1 MDASG
6 APLKGSP
13 TDILSPLRQTS
24 RLMAAKGKVSPVKVA
39 PKSVGEEGQ
48 GADAVVATA
57 PSAGPVADLSRIR
70 LQEVHFSYVIDRGVS
85 VLQGVTTEFQL
96 GGMYLL
102 KATGAPS
109 DLTPTPTPTPTLTLT
124 LTPTLTLTLTP
135 NPNPN
140 QGPRA
145 RPRIWASMWSRPPS
159 RRFSSSAPA
168 RHT

>member
-1 MDASG
+1 MSSMDASG

-24 RLMAAKGKVSPVKVA
+24 RLMATKGKVSPVKVA
-39 PKSVGEEGQ
+39 PKSVGEEGP
-48 GADAVVATA
+48 GADAVVAIA
-57 PSAGPVADLSRIR
+57 PSAGLVGDLGRIR
-70 LQEVHFSYVIDRGVS
+70 LQDVHFSYVIDRRVS

-109 DLTPTPTPTPTLTLT
+109 DLTLTPTLTLT
-124 LTPTLTLTLTP
+124 LTLTLILTP

-145 RPRIWASMWSRPPS
+145 RPPTWASMWSRPPS
-159 RRFSSSAPA
+159 RRSSSSAPA